1 MVTENN
7 NFSSNAYHSFANDK
21 VISKCK
27 NDKSFFKI
35 FRFSPF
41 GGGNQNLLPTRFK
54 KDEGGVGVA
63 GVGGT
68 MLSTS
73 SCYFMK
79 FVSNIVWQFST
90 TKTIPLVINSFI
102 YLQTQYQIQKCPDD
116 AKVKKVKD
124 RIGTR

>member
-1 MVTENN
+1 MINLFLK
-7 NFSSNAYHSFANDK
+7 FSDSPLSVE
-21 VISKCK
+21 VIRIYFPPALK
-27 NDKSFFKI
+27 
-35 FRFSPF
+35 RM
-41 GGGNQNLLPTRFK
+41 
-54 KDEGGVGVA
+54 
-63 GVGGT
+63 GGT

-90 TKTIPLVINSFI
+90 TKTIPLVINFFI